1 MVLLTSVESLS
12 FIGSYNVRAGW
23 SFDRNPR
30 ISVPPL
36 MARYRDRKLYRTF
49 AFIGPDVYADGTAKG
64 QAKSAYEPGSNVVN
78 NWDVVEGVLDY
89 IFLKMGIDGSG
100 GSGYDGGAGGSGGIG
115 RPVVMTEP
123 VANLEYS
130 RRSECA
136 LFTCVQFDLHVELGV
151 IKELIEAGL

>member
-1 MVLLTSVESLS
+1 
-12 FIGSYNVRAGW
+12 
-23 SFDRNPR
+23 
-30 ISVPPL
+30 

-89 IFLKMGIDGSG
+89 IFLKMGVDGGG
-100 GSGYDGGAGGSGGIG
+100 GSGYDGVGGSGGIG

-130 RRSECA
+130 RRSEGFPSFGA
-136 LFTCVQFDLHVELGV
+136 WSGV
-151 IKELIEAGL
+151 IFDVLIEKFLLRSNDGDIVRALRCAVGRLRN